1 MQAVPFR
8 VRAPQVCFFRISGT
22 FASQCEGRVRQSPL
36 SRSRQRAC
44 CDSALQICH
53 GEVPIGDSFDYPA
66 PGHLVELIPTAG
78 RTELL
83 WMAAGTAGM
92 VIRTAPETLRLI

>member
-1 MQAVPFR
+1 M
-8 VRAPQVCFFRISGT
+8 
-22 FASQCEGRVRQSPL
+22 RQSPL

-53 GEVPIGDSFDYPA
+53 GEVPIGDSFNYPA

-83 WMAAGTAGM
+83 WMAAGTAGE
-92 VIRTAPETLRLI
+92 VISAAPETLRLIWVLV